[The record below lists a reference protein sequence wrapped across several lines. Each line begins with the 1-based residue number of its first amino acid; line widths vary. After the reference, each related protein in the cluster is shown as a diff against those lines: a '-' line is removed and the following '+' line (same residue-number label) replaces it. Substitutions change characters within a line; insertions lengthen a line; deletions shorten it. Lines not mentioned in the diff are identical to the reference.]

1 MKRLMTILAAGVL
14 AFSLAACAK
23 KDDAEKET
31 TRATESTQLTE
42 ASSSE
47 EKQENTESE
56 TTKADVTTSEAET
69 SATEATTE
77 ATAEATTTE
86 AAETS
91 AAHKEVLVVYF
102 SATGTTKDVAEKIA
116 KIEDADLYEIVPA
129 EPYSDADLNWNDSGS
144 RSTKEQN
151 DSSSRPEIGSAS
163 VSLEG
168 YKKVYIGYPIW
179 WGEEPRILD
188 TFVESY
194 NFDGITMIPFC
205 TSGGSGLGRSGKNL
219 EERAG
224 SGNWLDG
231 KRFGAGPS
239 EDTLRSWIEDLK

>member
-1 MKRLMTILAAGVL
+1 MTILVAGVL
-14 AFSLAACAK
+14 AFGLAACAK

-31 TRATESTQLTE
+31 SQNTVAETTTVAETSASDEKQETEAAGSENVSSDETTEAVTSETTESTQ
-42 ASSSE
+42 
-47 EKQENTESE
+47 
-56 TTKADVTTSEAET
+56 V
-69 SATEATTE
+69 
-77 ATAEATTTE
+77 
-86 AAETS
+86 
-91 AAHKEVLVVYF
+91 HKEVLVVYF

-116 KIEDADLYEIVPA
+116 QIEDADLYEIVPA
-129 EPYSDADLNWNDSGS
+129 EPYSEADLDWNDSGS

-151 DSSSRPEIGSAS
+151 DSSSRPQIGSAA
-163 VSLEG
+163 VSLDG

-194 NFDGITMIPFC
+194 NFDGLTMIPFC
-205 TSGGSGLGRSGKNL
+205 TSASSGLGRSGKNL
-219 EERAG
+219 EECAG

-239 EDTLRSWIEDLK
+239 EDTIRSWIEDLK

>member
-1 MKRLMTILAAGVL
+1 MKKIIITLSAVFCMLGFTACGNSTESGSAAAGTSAQTEVVTQQTQ
-14 AFSLAACAK
+14 AK
-23 KDDAEKET
+23 KSDEPAK
-31 TRATESTQLTE
+31 TEQSD
-42 ASSSE
+42 E
-47 EKQENTESE
+47 EKAAPEQTEE
-56 TTKADVTTSEAET
+56 QPQ
-69 SATEATTE
+69 TEDTDKGGKDTI
-77 ATAEATTTE
+77 
-86 AAETS
+86 
-91 AAHKEVLVVYF
+91 VVYF

-151 DSSSRPEIGSAS
+151 DSSSRPAIGSAA

>member
-1 MKRLMTILAAGVL
+1 MKKLMTILAAGVL

-23 KDDAEKET
+23 KDEADKET
-31 TRATESTQLTE
+31 SLNTTEEATT
-42 ASSSE
+42 
-47 EKQENTESE
+47 
-56 TTKADVTTSEAET
+56 VAET
-69 SATEATTE
+69 SASDEKQE
-77 ATAEATTTE
+77 TE
-86 AAETS
+86 AAGSENASSDEETENAAS
-91 AAHKEVLVVYF
+91 ETTENTQAHKEVLVVYF

-129 EPYSDADLNWNDSGS
+129 EPYSDADLNWNDSNS
-144 RSTKEQN
+144 RSTNEQN
-151 DSSSRPEIGSAS
+151 DSSSRPQIGSSA
-163 VSLEG
+163 VSLDG

-205 TSGGSGLGRSGKNL
+205 TSGGSGIGRSGKNL

-239 EDTLRSWIEDLK
+239 EDTLRSWIEDLN

>member
-1 MKRLMTILAAGVL
+1 MLVLVAGVML
-14 AFSLAACAK
+14 FSLAACAN
-23 KDDAEKET
+23 KDDADKET
-31 TRATESTQLTE
+31 SLNTTEEATT
-42 ASSSE
+42 
-47 EKQENTESE
+47 
-56 TTKADVTTSEAET
+56 VAET
-69 SATEATTE
+69 SASDEKQEIEASGPENASSDAATED
-77 ATAEATTTE
+77 
-86 AAETS
+86 TS
-91 AAHKEVLVVYF
+91 SESPENTQAHKEVLVVYF

-129 EPYSDADLNWNDSGS
+129 EPYSDADLNWNDSNS

-151 DSSSRPEIGSAS
+151 DSSSRPAIGSAA
-163 VSLEG
+163 VSLDG

-205 TSGGSGLGRSGKNL
+205 TSSSSGLGRSGKNL
-219 EERAG
+219 EDRAG

-239 EDTLRSWIEDLK
+239 EDSVRSWIEDLN

>member
-1 MKRLMTILAAGVL
+1 MKKLMTILVAGVL
-14 AFSLAACAK
+14 AFGLTACAK
-23 KDDAEKET
+23 KDDAGKET
-31 TRATESTQLTE
+31 SQNTAAETTTVAETSASDEKQETEAAGSENVSSDETTEAATSETTESTQ
-42 ASSSE
+42 
-47 EKQENTESE
+47 
-56 TTKADVTTSEAET
+56 
-69 SATEATTE
+69 
-77 ATAEATTTE
+77 
-86 AAETS
+86 
-91 AAHKEVLVVYF
+91 AHKEVLVVYF

-129 EPYSDADLNWNDSGS
+129 EPYSEADLNWNDSGS

-151 DSSSRPEIGSAS
+151 DSSSRPAIGSAA
-163 VSLEG
+163 VSLDG

-194 NFDGITMIPFC
+194 NFDGLTMIPFC
-205 TSGGSGLGRSGKNL
+205 TSASSGLGRSGKNL

-224 SGNWLDG
+224 SGNWHDG

-239 EDTLRSWIEDLK
+239 EDTIRSWIEDLK

>member
-1 MKRLMTILAAGVL
+1 MTILVAGVL
-14 AFSLAACAK
+14 AFGLAACAK
-23 KDDAEKET
+23 KDDAGKET
-31 TRATESTQLTE
+31 SQNTAAETTTVAETSASDEKQETETAGSENVSSDETTEAATSETTESTQ
-42 ASSSE
+42 
-47 EKQENTESE
+47 
-56 TTKADVTTSEAET
+56 
-69 SATEATTE
+69 
-77 ATAEATTTE
+77 
-86 AAETS
+86 
-91 AAHKEVLVVYF
+91 AHKEVLVVYF

-129 EPYSDADLNWNDSGS
+129 EPYSEADLDWNDSGS

-151 DSSSRPEIGSAS
+151 DSSSRPAIGSAA
-163 VSLEG
+163 VSLDG

-194 NFDGITMIPFC
+194 KFDGLTMIPFC
-205 TSGGSGLGRSGKNL
+205 TSASSGLGRSGKNL

-239 EDTLRSWIEDLK
+239 EDTIRSWIEDLK